1 MTCQVPRHSCLSS
14 PAGCWGRA
22 PAAGLADPGHR
33 ASSGDA
39 QATAAWS
46 PWSRPA
52 QMRIC
57 PPAHTHAHTRATDAH
72 HSSFT
77 RETNTCKRTATL
89 TNTLEHIAHETTHA
103 HEPNHLRPL
112 TDAQTPPPPCTH
124 IRSTVPHPD
133 SFTHLTR
140 SFIQTRMTPDPG
152 VFSHIRSLL
161 CRHRHTLLSTQPPA
175 HPAQL
180 GHAGHV
186 ERGLGVF
193 IRIVLPEEVID
204 FVIIG
209 LVLVHNG
216 SLDELGVCQ
225 RHGQTGVRLGVCSED
240 PPLCAPTLCAREH
253 THTPSLYKQTQGKSD
268 LEEKSE
274 HQVQ

>member
-1 MTCQVPRHSCLSS
+1 MGTRRLQRPGPHG
-14 PAGCWGRA
+14 AGQLRCA
-22 PAAGLADPGHR
+22 FA
-33 ASSGDA
+33 
-39 QATAAWS
+39 
-46 PWSRPA
+46 RP
-52 QMRIC
+52 
-57 PPAHTHAHTRATDAH
+57 HTH
-72 HSSFT
+72 
-77 RETNTCKRTATL
+77 TL
-89 TNTLEHIAHETTHA
+89 THVPQTHIIAPSHGKQTHVNVLPHSRTHSNTLHMKPRMPTSPTTFAHSQMH
-103 HEPNHLRPL
+103 R
-112 TDAQTPPPPCTH
+112 PPPPCTH